1 MARRAKGLTVKT
13 IETLPV
19 GYHGDGGGLYLQVT
33 SPYAR
38 SWVFRY
44 QRNGKR
50 RDMGLGPVHLIG
62 LAEARRRAQD
72 YRRMLFDGYDP
83 LEVKQS
89 RQAAAAVEAAKT
101 ITFEQAAK
109 TYIAAHSA
117 GWRSPKS
124 IQQWE
129 SSLRD
134 YAYPVFGALPVA
146 AIDTGLVMRVLEPF
160 WAKKPETAGRVRGR
174 MESILGWATT
184 SGYRQG
190 DNPARWRGHLEN
202 LLPKKSK
209 VKPIAHHAAL
219 PYGEIATFMAELR
232 QQEGVVARALEFLI
246 LTATRTGE
254 VIGARWNEIN
264 LAERMW
270 VIPAA
275 RMKGHKEHRLPLS
288 DASLAIVEKMAAIRQ
303 SEFVFPGGKANRPIG
318 NTAAFLKLLRR
329 MNRGDDTTAHGFRST
344 FRDWCAERSNFP
356 NEVCEMA
363 LAHAAGSA
371 VERAY
376 RRGDLM
382 EKRRALAQEWARF
395 CTMPTTAGAVVPIRR
410 A

>member
-72 YRRMLFDGYDP
+72 CRRQLFDGYDP
-83 LEVKQS
+83 LAVKQS
-89 RQAAAAVEAAKT
+89 RQAAAAVEAAQT
-101 ITFEQAAK
+101 ITFQKAAE
-109 TYIAAHSA
+109 TYIASHSA

-124 IQQWE
+124 VQQWE
-129 SSLRD
+129 GSLRD
-134 YAYPVFGALPVA
+134 YVYPVFGSLPVA
-146 AIDTGLVMRVLEPF
+146 AIDTGLVMRVLEPI
-160 WAKKPETAGRVRGR
+160 WSTKPETASRVRGR
-174 MESILGWATT
+174 VESILGWATT

-190 DNPARWRGHLEN
+190 DNPARWKGHLEN
-202 LLPKKSK
+202 LLPKRSK
-209 VKPIAHHAAL
+209 VARVEHHPAL
-219 PYGEIATFMAELR
+219 PYAEIGTFMAALR
-232 QQEGVVARALEFLI
+232 QQQSVVARALEFLV
-246 LTATRTGE
+246 LTATRSGE
-254 VIGARWNEIN
+254 VIGARWDEIS

-270 VIPAA
+270 IVPGE
-275 RMKGHKEHRLPLS
+275 RMKGGREHRVPLS
-288 DASLAIVEKMAAIRQ
+288 DAALAVIEQMAAIRQ
-303 SEFVFPGGKANRPIG
+303 SEFVFPGNKANRPIG
-318 NTAAFLKLLRR
+318 NTAAFFKLLRQL
-329 MNRGDDTTAHGFRST
+329 NRGDLTARGFRST

-363 LAHAAGSA
+363 LAHAVGSK
-371 VERAY
+371 VEQAY
-376 RRGDLM
+376 RRGDM
-382 EKRRALAQEWARF
+382 FQKRRQLADAWARF
-395 CTMPTTAGAVVPIRR
+395 CTMPAQTGAVVPIRG
-410 A
+410 